1 MKKLSVFI
9 MFFVAVLFVQAQ
21 NSSDVESI
29 PPTIDNVQEVLAKV
43 KYPIEAREKAIE
55 GNVTVKFFVDE
66 NGKLLRSRI
75 DRACDPLLEKAMKE
89 VLDQFEF
96 TPAKIGEKSV
106 AGMVTLPFHF
116 RLEVE

>member
-1 MKKLSVFI
+1 MKKLSVFM
-9 MFFVAVLFVQAQ
+9 MFFAAVLFLHGQ
-21 NSSDVESI
+21 DVTVAETT

-43 KYPIEAREKAIE
+43 KYPLEAREQAIE